1 MAAEGFFGCSSPKPE
16 PIWTKFE
23 ILSKDDSGVSQK
35 IGGGNLESKQILI
48 HSNLSSTYY
57 DSAS

>member
-35 IGGGNLESKQILI
+35 IGGGELRVKTISDPQQLV
-48 HSNLSSTYY
+48 
-57 DSAS
+57 